1 MATSWFTQDFNGN
14 TMVNYLTSEEINI
27 FENKLEKM
35 VLETFSYLDVPNNYE
50 SEAFYHAFVMGL
62 LRVDND
68 YYEVTSNRESGY
80 GRYDVILKP
89 KVNDIPAYIIEFKLV
104 RDNSNFD
111 ETIETAFKQIE
122 EMKYEV
128 SVKDYDKVIKMA
140 IAFKGKKLRLET
152 KQIEVYQI
160 YEKLDNLN
168 INDFRY
174 KICKNLQKF
183 RLDSYNKYKGINQ

>member
-27 FENKLEKM
+27 FKNKLEKM

-152 KQIEVYQI
+152 
-160 YEKLDNLN
+160 
-168 INDFRY
+168 R
-174 KICKNLQKF
+174 
-183 RLDSYNKYKGINQ
+183 